1 MEDEVKKY
9 LDANGR
15 RIIEEWCALQKDT
28 LLKQLIGFIAQEKWE
43 LEHGIKKEEEEEEE
57 KDLEEDLETEGTDRL
72 IGVPESALDE
82 ERGRELV
89 GGLSP
94 EPINLSVTQVG
105 SPPHNP
111 SYVSNVNM
119 IIEDVPPPPV
129 LVRQQAVD
137 RGVPEVKTCIGKAL

>member
-15 RIIEEWCALQKDT
+15 RIIEEWASLQKDT

-43 LEHGIKKEEEEEEE
+43 LEHGIKKEQEEEEEE
-57 KDLEEDLETEGTDRL
+57 DLEEEGIRGSGVETPLATDRL

-82 ERGRELV
+82 EQGREQV

-94 EPINLSVTQVG
+94 EPINLSVAQNEQNWNCEST
-105 SPPHNP
+105 NI
-111 SYVSNVNM
+111 NM

-129 LVRQQAVD
+129 LVS
-137 RGVPEVKTCIGKAL
+137 

>member
-43 LEHGIKKEEEEEEE
+43 LEHGIKKEEEEEE
-57 KDLEEDLETEGTDRL
+57 DLEEDLATDRL

-82 ERGRELV
+82 ERGREQV

-94 EPINLSVTQVG
+94 EPINLSVAQVG

-137 RGVPEVKTCIGKAL
+137 RSVPEVKTCIGKAL